1 MAKRKRNENRTRLL
15 REMIAEYGIESIA
28 DLQTTLKDMFA
39 ETMEDMLKGELDA
52 TLGYEKNSQNVKET
66 TNRRNGSYEKKI
78 QSNLGETGILIPR
91 DREGEYEPQLVP
103 VGTKDVSGLEEK
115 ILSMYGKGIS
125 DRDISDTI
133 NEIYGFTMSHDTIS
147 RIVDRVQPRL
157 AEWQSRTLESVY
169 TFVYLDAL
177 MANVKSDGKSM
188 KKAVYSA
195 IGVNSEGKKDV
206 LGIWINETEGTH
218 FWLSIFDELKARGVK
233 KLLFVCID
241 GLSGLEEAIKNVFPT
256 AVVQRCMVH
265 LVRNST
271 KYIPVKQR
279 KEFCTDLKA
288 IYSAVN
294 RTASREA
301 MEILKTKWSKYPSA
315 VKVWAD
321 NFIYVEQLFDYS
333 PEIRK
338 MIYTTNMIEAF
349 NSGLRK
355 VTNRKASFPSDI
367 SLFKILFLR
376 IADITARWKLPI
388 ANWAVIRGKLDLIFP
403 DWETIH

>member
-39 ETMEDMLKGELDA
+39 ETMESMLKGELDA
-52 TLGYEKNSQNVKET
+52 TLGYEKSSQGDKPT

-78 QSNLGETGILIPR
+78 QSNLGESEIAIPR
-91 DREGEYEPQLVP
+91 DRDGEFEPQLVP
-103 VGTKDVSGLEEK
+103 AGTKDVSGLEEK
-115 ILSMYGKGIS
+115 ILSMYGKGMS

-133 NEIYGFTMSHDTIS
+133 NEIYGFTISHDTIS

-157 AEWQSRTLESVY
+157 TEWQSRTLESVY

-177 MANVKSDGKSM
+177 MISVKTDGKAM

-218 FWLSIFDELKARGVK
+218 FWVSIFDELKARGVK

-241 GLSGLEEAIKNVFPT
+241 GLSGLDEAIKNVFPT

-279 KEFCTDLKA
+279 KEFCADLKA
-288 IYSAVN
+288 MYGAVS
-294 RTASREA
+294 RSTAREA
-301 MEILKTKWSKYPSA
+301 LESLKTKWSKYSSA
-315 VKVWAD
+315 VKVWVD
-321 NFIYVEQLFDYS
+321 NFAYVEQLFDYS

-349 NSGLRK
+349 NSALRK
-355 VTNRKASFPSDI
+355 VTNRKAAFPSDI
-367 SLFKILFLR
+367 AVSKILFLR
-376 IADITARWKLPI
+376 ILDITDRWKLPI
-388 ANWAVIRGKLDLIFP
+388 ANWAVIRGKLDLLFP
-403 DWETIH
+403 NWEK

>member
-28 DLQTTLKDMFA
+28 DLQATLKDMFA
-39 ETMEDMLKGELDA
+39 ETMESMLKGELDA
-52 TLGYEKNSQNVKET
+52 ALGYEKSSQGEKPT
-66 TNRRNGSYEKKI
+66 TNRRNGSYEKKVL
-78 QSNLGETGILIPR
+78 SNLGESEIAIPR
-91 DREGEYEPQLVP
+91 DRDGEFEPQLVP
-103 VGTKDVSGLEEK
+103 PGTKDVSGLEEK
-115 ILSMYGKGIS
+115 ILSMYGRGIS
-125 DRDISDTI
+125 DRDISDTV
-133 NEIYGFTMSHDTIS
+133 NEIYGFKMSHDTIS
-147 RIVDRVQPRL
+147 RVVDRVQPRL
-157 AEWQSRTLESVY
+157 TEWQSRTLESVY
-169 TFVYLDAL
+169 PFVYLDAL
-177 MANVKSDGKSM
+177 MTDVKSDGKAM

-265 LVRNST
+265 MVRNST

-288 IYSAVN
+288 MYGAVSRSA
-294 RTASREA
+294 AREA
-301 MEILKTKWSKYPSA
+301 LENLKSKWSKYPSA
-315 VKVWAD
+315 VKVWVD
-321 NFIYVEQLFDYS
+321 NFAYVEQLFDYS
-333 PEIRK
+333 TEIRK

-355 VTNRKASFPSDI
+355 VTNRKAAFPSDI
-367 SLFKILFLR
+367 AVFKILFLR
-376 IADITARWKLPI
+376 ILDITARWKLPI
-388 ANWAVIRGKLDLIFP
+388 ANWAVIRGKLDLLFP
-403 DWETIH
+403 DWEKQL

>member
-15 REMIAEYGIESIA
+15 REMITEYGIESIA
-28 DLQTTLKDMFA
+28 DLQATLKDMFA

-52 TLGYEKNSQNVKET
+52 ALGYEKSSQGEKPT
-66 TNRRNGSYEKKI
+66 KNRRNGSYEKKVL
-78 QSNLGETGILIPR
+78 SNLGESEIAIPR
-91 DREGEYEPQLVP
+91 DRDGEFEPLLVP
-103 VGTKDVSGLEEK
+103 PGTKDVSGLEEK
-115 ILSMYGKGIS
+115 ILSMYGKGMS
-125 DRDISDTI
+125 DRDISDTV

-157 AEWQSRTLESVY
+157 VEWQSRTLESVY

-177 MANVKSDGKSM
+177 VISVKTDGKAM

-195 IGVNSEGKKDV
+195 IGINSEGKKDV

-233 KLLFVCID
+233 RLLFVCID
-241 GLSGLEEAIKNVFPT
+241 GLPGLEKAIKNVFPA

-271 KYIPVKQR
+271 KYIPVKLR
-279 KEFCTDLKA
+279 KEFCADLKA
-288 IYSAVN
+288 MYRAVSLA
-294 RTASREA
+294 ASRQALEN
-301 MEILKTKWSKYPSA
+301 LKAKWSKYPSA
-315 VKVWAD
+315 VKVWVD
-321 NFIYVEQLFDYS
+321 NFAYVEQLFDYS
-333 PEIRK
+333 PEISK

-355 VTNRKASFPSDI
+355 VTNRKAAFPSDI
-367 SLFKILFLR
+367 AVFKVLFLR
-376 IADITARWKLPI
+376 IQDITARWKLPI
-388 ANWAVIRGKLDLIFP
+388 ANWAVIRGKLDLLFP
-403 DWETIH
+403 DWE